1 MSMFSVARAL
11 LSALLLPRVT
21 GQVADCKNGSLSEG
35 GSGPRCVDVHEVLE
49 KPGGGADSPELKE
62 VRAWT
67 NPGAGE
73 DAPEWAKVNGVD
85 KVSDERWCERAYN
98 VVICEGRLHE
108 PGRDRPVQTMY
119 MRNFQEVFGLD
130 CGDASPDELHR
141 RAGECEQVNGAW

>member
-1 MSMFSVARAL
+1 MKIQYRFDIEDTAL
-11 LSALLLPRVT
+11 
-21 GQVADCKNGSLSEG
+21 EYE
-35 GSGPRCVDVHEVLE
+35 VDV
-49 KPGGGADSPELKE
+49 DRTFDF
-62 VRAWT
+62 RAER
-67 NPGAGE
+67 E